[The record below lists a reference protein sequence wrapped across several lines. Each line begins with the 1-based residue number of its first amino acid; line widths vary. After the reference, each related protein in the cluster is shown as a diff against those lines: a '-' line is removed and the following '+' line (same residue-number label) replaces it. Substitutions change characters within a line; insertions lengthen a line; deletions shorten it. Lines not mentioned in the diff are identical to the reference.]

1 MILSAHQQATMPSL
15 KRTRALARNL
25 HRITG
30 EPIAILK
37 CGALYWTACP
47 ADRAT
52 YWQPQIER
60 GDVRVVETIQGNA
73 VLG

>member
-1 MILSAHQQATMPSL
+1 MILSAHQRDTMPSL
-15 KRTRALARNL
+15 KRTRRLAASL

-60 GDVRVVETIQGNA
+60 GDVRIVEVVG
-73 VLG
+73 